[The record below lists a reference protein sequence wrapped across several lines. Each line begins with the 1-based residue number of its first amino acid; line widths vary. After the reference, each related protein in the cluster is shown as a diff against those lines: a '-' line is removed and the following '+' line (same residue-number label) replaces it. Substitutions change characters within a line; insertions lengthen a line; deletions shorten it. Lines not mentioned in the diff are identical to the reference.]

1 MHHGVSHR
9 IVGFIAN
16 LFPLY
21 EAVTA
26 EGRQA
31 ARSLMDGTLIFAVDE
46 EEEDENGFVLIHWQG
61 DPSRACETLGPAIA
75 SLAVARYI
83 DLHAVPSDKRTKD
96 QYAHLSQHFRLKT
109 GSRLVLEEGAEDA
122 ESYRLLGQLVD
133 KAGVGVAVEI
143 LTKSLGL

>member
-1 MHHGVSHR
+1 MRNGMSHR

-21 EAVTA
+21 ETVTVD
-26 EGRQA
+26 GRQA

-46 EEEDENGFVLIHWQG
+46 EEENENGFVLIHWQG
-61 DPSRACETLGPAIA
+61 DPSRACEALGPAIA
-75 SLAVARYI
+75 TLAVARYI

-96 QYAHLSQHFRLKT
+96 QYAHLSQHFGLKT
-109 GSRLVLEEGAEDA
+109 GSVLVLDESGGDA
-122 ESYRLLGQLVD
+122 ESYRLLGQLVE

-143 LTKSLGL
+143 LKKSMGL